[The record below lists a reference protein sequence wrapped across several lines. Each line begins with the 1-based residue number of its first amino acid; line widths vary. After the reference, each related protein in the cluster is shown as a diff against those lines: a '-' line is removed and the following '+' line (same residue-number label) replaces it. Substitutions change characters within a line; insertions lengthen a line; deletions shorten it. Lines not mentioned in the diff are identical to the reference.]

1 MTGRPRVWE
10 PKQVHHLFVDF
21 KSGRAVTWDW
31 RRITVKPSGRRKTP
45 ALVDMLNT
53 AHALGS
59 PQIIVT
65 GKLPE
70 LRTDRPYW
78 MLAETPGWK
87 HGQHWLS
94 REPRIGRYKNEL
106 TGHEVEIRPAS
117 EWFNDA
123 PVDQLQAKT
132 AWDVLSGE
140 VEKIVG
146 TDHNDE
152 EIKGGLFYTP
162 TKTAVNLWGML
173 LPKRLRSLP
182 SLPAD
187 IAEQL
192 HSTSGQHR
200 IEHLTTTGQG
210 DNENDYEVRHF
221 DAAATPKLDTF
232 AYIDG
237 RFMYS
242 ALGWGVGLGA
252 HRITAEQ
259 AALNIFDREPL
270 GDGGWVP
277 RPAPGIPDGPRK
289 GGKGQYVPG
298 WYKVRAKVPKEWR
311 HVGLLPLQAED
322 QREGWLYPNRPGATF
337 ETWASGAE
345 IKIADDCGWEL
356 TPLEGIV
363 FDSKP
368 LDDPDA
374 RGKAKPNVL
383 DNWAGKLNAAR
394 DAVQRRDDL
403 DPEVRQAVAGAL
415 RAMLLQGIG
424 NFAKRLRGQDVTV
437 TNPLDIPAEYADT
450 AEKFGDRWVY
460 HVPGRPF
467 KEHEKG
473 YYHPELA
480 VQVWGRA
487 RARMLQSPA
496 PRDYS
501 GPRPGMLS
509 MDPSTILG
517 VRGDAVYA
525 SEVPRWALPA
535 ADGGADDGKNGRLR
549 IKGVLNDVP
558 TPLDEAARNELRVKA
573 ERKGWEL

>member
-1 MTGRPRVWE
+1 MTGRPKVWK
-10 PKQVHHLFVDF
+10 PAKVHHLFVDF

-31 RRITVKPSGRRKTP
+31 RRVQVEPSGRRKTP

-53 AHALGS
+53 AHALGC
-59 PQIIVT
+59 PQIIVA
-65 GKLPE
+65 GKVPE
-70 LRTDRPYW
+70 PREGQTYW
-78 MLAETPGWK
+78 MLADTPGWE
-87 HGQHWLS
+87 HGTHWLS
-94 REPRIGRYKNEL
+94 REPRVGRYKNEL
-106 TGHEVEIRPAS
+106 SGHEVQIRPAS

-123 PVDQLQAKT
+123 PVDHLQAKT

-140 VEKIVG
+140 VEKITG
-146 TDHNDE
+146 TDHKNHDLV
-152 EIKGGLFYTP
+152 GGLFYTP
-162 TKTAVNLWGML
+162 TQTAVNLWGML

-192 HSTSGQHR
+192 HNTSGQHR

-221 DAAATPKLDTF
+221 NATETPKLDTF

-252 HRITAEQ
+252 HRITRDE
-259 AALNIFDREPL
+259 AAMNIYDR
-270 GDGGWVP
+270 GGP
-277 RPAPGIPDGPRK
+277 
-289 GGKGQYVPG
+289 GQYVSA
-298 WYKVRAKVPKEWR
+298 WYKVRARVPADWR
-311 HVGLLPLQAED
+311 HVGLLPFKAENVED
-322 QREGWLYPNRPGATF
+322 GWLYPNRPGATF

-345 IKIADDCGWEL
+345 VKLAIDNGWAL
-356 TPLEGIV
+356 DPLEGIV
-363 FDSKP
+363 FDKQA

-374 RGKAKPNVL
+374 RGRAKPNVL
-383 DNWAGKLNAAR
+383 DSWAGKLNAAR
-394 DAVQRRDDL
+394 DAVQQRDDL

-437 TNPLDIPAEYADT
+437 KNALDIPPEYA
-450 AEKFGDRWVY
+450 ASQKKMGDHWVY

-496 PRDYS
+496 PRDYT

-517 VRGDAVYA
+517 VRGDAVYT

-535 ADGGADDGKNGRLR
+535 DQGGADDGKNGRLR
-549 IKGVLNDVP
+549 IKGVLHNVP
-558 TPLDEAARNELRVKA
+558 TPHNESERNELRVKA
-573 ERKGWEL
+573 ETKGSDL

>member
-1 MTGRPRVWE
+1 MTGRPKVWT
-10 PKQVHHLFVDF
+10 PTPVHHLFVDF

-31 RRITVKPSGRRKTP
+31 QRITVQPSGRRKTP

-53 AHALGS
+53 AHALGC

-65 GKLPE
+65 GKVPE
-70 LRTDRPYW
+70 LRADRPYW
-78 MLAETPGWK
+78 MLAETPGWT
-87 HGQHWLS
+87 HGKHWLS
-94 REPRIGRYKNEL
+94 REPRIGRYENEL
-106 TGHEVEIRPAS
+106 TGNKVEIRPAS

-140 VEKIVG
+140 VEKITG
-146 TDHNDE
+146 TDHNGKE
-152 EIKGGLFYTP
+152 VSGGMFYTP
-162 TKTAVNLWGML
+162 AATAVNLWGML

-182 SLPAD
+182 SLPTD

-210 DNENDYEVRHF
+210 DNENDYELRHF
-221 DAAATPKLDTF
+221 DAASTPKLDTF

-252 HRITAEQ
+252 HRITRDE
-259 AALNIFDREPL
+259 AAMNIYDH
-270 GDGGWVP
+270 GGP
-277 RPAPGIPDGPRK
+277 
-289 GGKGQYVPG
+289 GQYVAA
-298 WYKVRAKVPKEWR
+298 WYKVRTTVPKDWR

-322 QREGWLYPNRPGATF
+322 VRDGWLYPNRPGVEF
-337 ETWASGAE
+337 DTWASGAE
-345 IKIADDCGWEL
+345 VKIALDQGWAID
-356 TPLEGIV
+356 PMEGIV
-363 FDSKP
+363 FDKNA

-383 DNWAGKLNAAR
+383 DTWAGKLNAAR

-415 RAMLLQGIG
+415 RSMLLQGIG

-437 TNPLDIPAEYADT
+437 TNPLDIPAEHVDT

-460 HVPGRPF
+460 HVPGREF
-467 KEHEKG
+467 TERERG

-496 PRDYS
+496 PRDYA
-501 GPRPGMLS
+501 GPKPGMLS

-517 VRGDAVYA
+517 VRGDAVYT
-525 SEVPRWALPA
+525 SEVPRWALSA

-549 IKGVLNDVP
+549 IKGVLRDVP

-573 ERKGWEL
+573 ERKGQEL

>member
-1 MTGRPRVWE
+1 MTGRPKVWT
-10 PKQVHHLFVDF
+10 PTPVHHLFVDF
-21 KSGRAVTWDW
+21 TSGRAVTWDW
-31 RRITVKPSGRRKTP
+31 RRVKVEPSGRRKTP

-53 AHALGS
+53 ADALGC

-65 GKLPE
+65 GKIPP
-70 LRTDRPYW
+70 LRQDRPYW

-87 HGQHWLS
+87 HKSHWLS
-94 REPRIGRYKNEL
+94 REPRIGRYENEL
-106 TGHEVEIRPAS
+106 NGHSIEIRPAS

-140 VEKIVG
+140 VEQITG
-146 TDHNDE
+146 TDHNG
-152 EIKGGLFYTP
+152 KPVTGGMFYTP
-162 TKTAVNLWGML
+162 AATAVNLWGML

-200 IEHLTTTGQG
+200 IEHLTTTGNG
-210 DNENDYEVRHF
+210 DNENEYEVRHF
-221 DAAATPKLDTF
+221 DAAATPKLEDF

-252 HRITAEQ
+252 HRITRDE
-259 AALNIFDREPL
+259 AAMNIYDR
-270 GDGGWVP
+270 GGP
-277 RPAPGIPDGPRK
+277 
-289 GGKGQYVPG
+289 GQYVSA
-298 WYKVRAKVPKEWR
+298 WYNVRATVPADWH

-322 QREGWLYPNRPGATF
+322 SRDGWLYPNRPGASF

-345 IKIADDCGWEL
+345 VMIAVQNGW
-356 TPLEGIV
+356 TVDPVEGIV
-363 FDSKP
+363 FDKQA
-368 LDDPDA
+368 LDDPDR
-374 RGKAKPNVL
+374 RGRATPNVL
-383 DNWAGKLNAAR
+383 DAWATKLNAAR

-437 TNPLDIPAEYADT
+437 TNPLDIPADFVDT
-450 AEKFGDRWVY
+450 AEQFGDRWVY
-460 HVPGRPF
+460 HVPGREF
-467 KEHEKG
+467 TERERG

-480 VQVWGRA
+480 LQVWGRA

-496 PRDYS
+496 PREYK

-517 VRGDAVYA
+517 VRGDAVYT
-525 SEVPRWALPA
+525 SVVPGWALPL

-549 IKGVLNDVP
+549 IKGVVHNVP
-558 TPLDEAARNELRVKA
+558 TPLDESARNELRVKA
-573 ERKGWEL
+573 EQKGHEL